1 MIAYL
6 LKSATCLG
14 LLLAFYHL
22 VLEKEK
28 MHSFNRFY
36 LLGSILFSFLAPL
49 YVIYIDVEP
58 IIIEQLAT
66 PDTIY
71 TTENITSKV
80 IVEESTNY
88 TFIIM
93 WIYCLISS
101 ILLLRFGRNLY
112 RIILK
117 AKNSTTIKYLKANLV
132 LVDDKILPHTFWN
145 YIFINKDDYENKNIE
160 KELFTHELTHVTQK
174 HTLDILLLELLQ
186 IFFWI
191 NPLFIWLK
199 KAIQLNHEFL
209 ADENVINQHKNTFQ
223 YQYLL
228 LNKAAWKNEY
238 YLASNLN
245 YALTKKRLKMMTTQ
259 SSQAKILFKKLA
271 VIPLLTGFLFLFAER
286 VEAQEKVDII
296 EITEGASSKQ
306 IDIDK
311 SKIYKEYVYKNGFI
325 QTKDKN
331 GKKFK
336 KKYTDL
342 TSNEK
347 DKLPPPPP
355 LKNKRKVPTQQLIED
370 LKDNSKYAI
379 WIDGKA
385 AKNNILNKY
394 KSSDFSNYFV
404 SFVHKNARSK
414 SYPQE
419 QQAHLETK
427 KYFETQN
434 KKRVNDFLKYVK
446 EKHNIEEVEKESKP
460 KAIEIKEK
468 KSDESKPEYIDSP
481 IQKYNYPNGNYSK
494 QSIPTN
500 NNVTDIRKKLQDI
513 NALKINYIYKEDINT
528 GFINI
533 NGSIFYYVTMKDKTK
548 YYNKDGK
555 LCDKNGEQISNKKA
569 NASDIIPEN
578 YVKRIIYQDAIFC
591 EFIDDKPNTGIP
603 VLDTIPKNNTVSK
616 EKMQEYNSLTL
627 ETEKK
632 KIIKVKTVDKLKSI
646 YNSMTNEQQNSVKNI
661 DQVLYKL
668 PPPPKMDTIF
678 TYNRLADRI
687 KRTSKNRK
695 ANLIYLNSI
704 YDKMD
709 ENQKLMIISPDKVI
723 PEIKKNYKFSIILE
737 KNKEKITMTCKK
749 GCEWQELS
757 FDLKLNTPQ
766 IVNKYGLN
774 KVNQRNADD
783 SFYFV
788 LLQDSKVFDLKS
800 TKNTEWKGLSGS
812 SSEKMK
818 LILNPTTVD
827 SVIN

>member
-58 IIIEQLAT
+58 IIIEQIASPIT
-66 PDTIY
+66 FNS
-71 TTENITSKV
+71 TENITSKV
-80 IVEESTNY
+80 IAEESTNY

-93 WIYCLISS
+93 CIYCLISS

-117 AKNSTTIKYLKANLV
+117 TKNSTTIKYRKANLV

-145 YIFINKDDYENKNIE
+145 YIFINKNDYEKKNIE

-191 NPLFIWLK
+191 NPCFIWLK

-271 VIPLLTGFLFLFAER
+271 VIPLLTGFVFLFAER

-296 EITEGASSKQ
+296 EITEGTSSKQ

-331 GKKFK
+331 GKRFK

-379 WIDGKA
+379 WIDRKA

-394 KSSDFSNYFV
+394 KPSDFSNYFV

-414 SYPQE
+414 SYTQE

-434 KKRVNDFLKYVK
+434 KKRVNNFLKYLK
-446 EKHNIEEVEKESKP
+446 EKHNIEEIEKELKP
-460 KAIEIKEK
+460 
-468 KSDESKPEYIDSP
+468 DYIDSP

-494 QSIPTN
+494 QSIPSYN
-500 NNVTDIRKKLQDI
+500 NNAVKDIREKLKNI
-513 NALKINYIYKEDINT
+513 NALDINYSDKKNSNT
-528 GFINI
+528 GFKLI
-533 NGSIFYYVTMKDKTK
+533 NGTIFYYVTIKDKTK
-548 YYNKDGK
+548 YYNKEGK
-555 LCDKNGEQISNKKA
+555 LCDKNGKQISNKKA

-578 YVKRIIYQDAIFC
+578 YVKRVIYQDAIFC
-591 EFIDDKPNTGIP
+591 EFIDDKPNTGIL
-603 VLDTIPKNNTVSK
+603 VIDTIPKNNKVSK
-616 EKMQEYNSLTL
+616 EKMQEYNSLIL

-695 ANLIYLNSI
+695 ANLIDLNSI

-774 KVNQRNADD
+774 KVNQKNADD

-788 LLQDSKVFDLKS
+788 LLQDSEVFDLKS